1 MKDLLE
7 NILSEN
13 YVNAHDSFNSRML
26 EIVERKLYEHKRMM
40 QSEAFGML
48 KFTKDEIE
56 AKKKAGFRKAS
67 DVLGD
72 PAKTNLSA
80 ATKKYR
86 KSAKRKE
93 VSEEQID
100 EAGLAATTWRA
111 KLYKKSLRAIRD
123 VEREKAAAAG
133 TDAERQSADLRK
145 SFGVER
151 PEDKKRPGRLQRNIN
166 TMMGRKPG
174 YVKPETSDDEK
185 GGRVGKV
192 VRRFGKAT
200 GAALSNL
207 GSQYGG

>member
-1 MKDLLE
+1 MRDLLE
-7 NILSEN
+7 HILNEN
-13 YVNAHDSFNSRML
+13 YVGAQDSFHSRMS
-26 EIVERKLYEHKRMM
+26 EIMERKLCENKRMM

-72 PAKTNLSA
+72 PSKAKMKPLVKL
-80 ATKKYR
+80 KK
-86 KSAKRKE
+86 KK
-93 VSEEQID
+93 VSEEALD

-111 KLYKKSLRAIRD
+111 KLYRVGLKAIRD
-123 VEREKAAAAG
+123 VEKEKASGA
-133 TDAERQSADLRK
+133 DSAEEKQAADLRK
-145 SFGVER
+145 SHGVER

-207 GSQYGG
+207 GSQYGAE